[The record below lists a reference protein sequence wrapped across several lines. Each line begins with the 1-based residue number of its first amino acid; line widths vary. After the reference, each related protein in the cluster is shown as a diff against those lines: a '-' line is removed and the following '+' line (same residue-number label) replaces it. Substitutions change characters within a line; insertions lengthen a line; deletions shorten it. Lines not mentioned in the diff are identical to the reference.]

1 VEITVCGFWKKI
13 HHTPRRIFH
22 VTTKERKKRREKEV
36 PFVPLSEAVGDSAV
50 GFVVARTVGD
60 RIDRGIVEQ
69 YDSCRTG
76 VPQWGVR
83 YESGL
88 DIHWVTLDDLNTQL
102 RLRATTD
109 ATPMTA
115 PMPHLQNIDPSLTPC
130 KELQS
135 LLDGIDEFWHLRDE
149 QTTPQDLRHYLTN
162 VMRMCDAKPG
172 DYAWR
177 RCVIDLADVFFK
189 PMKGERERLQADM
202 RLRFTDQQISRF
214 GRSYYRR
221 FTRHVCPPPHEQ
233 LRDFYDWYQ
242 FWSRF
247 PHPTISGR
255 SMFTANPWDIFKHE
269 CKYVQQG
276 FTSDPPGVLMYVPVR
291 TTKYGRVIYRC
302 LRSSSQVEGWHN
314 FLIRNTDFRA
324 KAASQRIKDACL
336 RGSRDSWNVRSA
348 VAANVIPPIY
358 HFRLALRDMLCDIV
372 KHTPLRIM
380 EALRGW
386 RRVDQSIAPTIP
398 VGYAYSAPSSAS
410 PSHPK

>member
-1 VEITVCGFWKKI
+1 MSRQKKEKKEGKKK
-13 HHTPRRIFH
+13 FH
-22 VTTKERKKRREKEV
+22 LFRFLR
-36 PFVPLSEAVGDSAV
+36 PSAT
-50 GFVVARTVGD
+50 A
-60 RIDRGIVEQ
+60 
-69 YDSCRTG
+69 
-76 VPQWGVR
+76 P
-83 YESGL
+83 SGL
-88 DIHWVTLDDLNTQL
+88 SLRAPSETASIVGLLNNMIHVAQACHNGACDMRVDDLNTQL